1 MTYKE
6 AVEELEK
13 IMAEI
18 NDDKADIDQLAVKLK
33 RATELIKSCKEK
45 LRTTEEQIK
54 DLFDE

>member
-45 LRTTEEQIK
+45 LRTTEGQIK